1 MLTAACLALAASS
14 YNVSRTAI
22 ETVLSAPAEVGGVG
36 PMHIPKAWLPIL
48 GRAGFAPERVEQDP
62 CTNIEAGAWI
72 LAFEAL
78 HGPRGTP
85 ADSPPVQL
93 PGPEVTDAGD
103 NAACVTKA
111 AHFYHIPVVLLKAV
125 LRTEGGHVGQ
135 IHENANGS
143 YDMGPAQ
150 INSIWLPVLA
160 KSGITR
166 DMVLYNGCLNIS
178 IGAWILG
185 QAMAGAS
192 PQDPAE
198 FWRHVGDYNSHTPVW
213 NQRYALKVW
222 NNLPSQG
229 QGG

>member
-1 MLTAACLALAASS
+1 MLTAACLALAAAT
-14 YNVSRTAI
+14 YNVSPAAI
-22 ETVLSAPAEVGGVG
+22 QTVLSAPAEVGAVG

-48 GRAGFAPERVEQDP
+48 GRVGFAPIRVEHDP

-78 HGPRGTP
+78 HDPHVSHAELPPIQIVPP
-85 ADSPPVQL
+85 AINTREANGS
-93 PGPEVTDAGD
+93 
-103 NAACVTKA
+103 CVIKA

-160 KSGITR
+160 QYGITR
-166 DMVLYNGCLNIS
+166 AMILNDGCLNIS
-178 IGAWILG
+178 IGAWILA
-185 QAMAGAS
+185 QAMAGGS
-192 PQDPAE
+192 PQNPAE
-198 FWRHVGDYNSHTPVW
+198 FWRHVGDYNSHTPLW

-222 NNLPSQG
+222 QNLPIQG
-229 QGG
+229 QRG

>member
-1 MLTAACLALAASS
+1 MLATACLALAASS
-14 YNVSRTAI
+14 YNVNRRAI
-22 ETVLSAPAEVGGVG
+22 ETVLSAPVEVGGVG

-48 GRAGFAPERVEQDP
+48 GRVGFAPEQVEQDP

-78 HGPRGTP
+78 HRPHGVPTESPSFQRP
-85 ADSPPVQL
+85 DSKAADEQ
-93 PGPEVTDAGD
+93 D

-135 IHENANGS
+135 IHENENGS

-166 DMVLYNGCLNIS
+166 DMVLNDGCLNIG
-178 IGAWILG
+178 IGAWILS

-192 PQDPAE
+192 PQDPAT
-198 FWRHVGDYNSHTPVW
+198 FWQHVGDYNSHTPVW

-222 NNLPSQG
+222 NNLPNQG
-229 QGG
+229 